1 MTGSRL
7 LLDVSING
15 QGTGV
20 SPLSERN
27 RVHALDVP
35 IDVVGRVAALLR
47 VVANSEPKGIRTSA
61 AADASGLARPTAHRL
76 LTALNKEG
84 FVDRSATGLWCM
96 GPELFLLGLGA
107 APRYDARNL
116 AQPILRRLAVA
127 TGESASFSVRRGDET
142 VCLLHEEGT
151 FPLRSHVLR
160 EGVRFPLGVASAGIA
175 ILAFMPEGERSEFL
189 ETVDLVAA
197 WGEEHRPDRLRI
209 RLAAARDD
217 GYSINPGLVFP
228 GSWGMA
234 AAVFDHDERPVGAL
248 SLTGIE
254 ARFGPER
261 HRALGAQLL
270 HAARGLSLQIRPP
283 TALSPARDSL

>member
-1 MTGSRL
+1 M
-7 LLDVSING
+7 D
-15 QGTGV
+15 
-20 SPLSERN
+20 
-27 RVHALDVP
+27 AP

-76 LTALNKEG
+76 LTALSKEG
-84 FVDRSATGLWCM
+84 FVDRSAAGLWCM

-160 EGVRFPLGVASAGIA
+160 EGIRFPLGVASAGIA
-175 ILAFMPEGERSEFL
+175 ILAFMPEGERSDFL
-189 ETVDLVAA
+189 EHIDLVAA
-197 WGEEHRPDRLRI
+197 WGEEHRLDRVRT
-209 RLAAARDD
+209 RLAAARED
-217 GYSINPGLVFP
+217 GYSTNPGLVFP
-228 GSWGMA
+228 GSWGMG
-234 AAVFDHDERPVGAL
+234 AAVFDQDERPVGAL

-261 HRALGAQLL
+261 RRALGAQLL
-270 HAARGLSLQIRPP
+270 QAARGLSLQIQRPP
-283 TALSPARDSL
+283 VDGRV